1 MSFYTSLTGLN
12 AATAMLGVTANNI
25 SNVGTTGF
33 KRSRADFGDI
43 FATSPLQKSSS
54 TVGQGVSLKQVSQE
68 FSQGNISFSSN
79 ALDLAITGDGF
90 FPLRSADG
98 LTDTYTRNGSF
109 SLNEQFNVVN
119 SAGQRLMA
127 ATVDSTGSAN
137 VNDRVVLTIPQKT
150 SGEAKQTSL
159 VSLGLNF
166 PADAA
171 VINVPFNRTDPA
183 SYNKSTAFTVYDNG
197 GNGYLA
203 TIYYAKTQNANQ
215 SSPFNKWQTYVYV
228 GDDQVSAALAQ
239 STDVSGD
246 LQYVNQY
253 GQIKSYK
260 EVKDELTTAKTQ
272 LISLDELTDKR
283 ISAPAAVT
291 GVPSQVDLSGGENTF
306 KKIVQNTQ
314 LDLSNLFTVKVDGST
329 QPVTVDLSYLKDS
342 AKVLNGTAVAA
353 EATKF
358 LNRKFGDE
366 TTFNFTSAS
375 ALFSNPD
382 TNLSITN
389 SRIGSEIKVPI
400 TLSGFQ
406 DPANVAVDEIEQI
419 FQTQVDN
426 SVLGG
431 HARQRLDL
439 SGQVTPQTKSG
450 VLITAATFFK
460 HQLPSEKGQTVGDT
474 AIQTAKKIVDNKVD
488 ILVLPEVIRRG
499 IKDITLGAD
508 GQSVVLEYNQFPK
521 TFFKVSGT
529 TKSGEEPL
537 RFQDVEIAGSAAGDS
552 AAKTALLIIKNKAD
566 ILANVTEATSI
577 SKKGVTDIQLDPTD
591 PDGTTLMFVY
601 DQSKIGAIP
610 SFAPTIK
617 TKGNTATAEVG
628 TTTLN
633 WIPQAT
639 MKVSSGLSADA
650 SVVTFMGVP
659 LAKQIDAA
667 GPPKVL
673 TTTTPVG
680 LAAEI
685 VRQKG
690 VLAVAA
696 STGVTAVTGSG
707 LLDSAF
713 AKDNSIVD
721 IALDPLDSTK
731 LVFTYSKANPNGRNS
746 DPSTSLFE
754 YYDAQVIVSGGVV
767 MPEDNKDDTVE
778 ITIAKGQ
785 EKTDAPINVLGVSIP
800 YVASLTTNPGTTTA
814 IGLAAAIAAKF
825 AGSDAAAMA
834 YKASKHI
841 KDVKVDTVDK
851 TKLIITFDE
860 KTPAIPAT
868 TGTTPTVAVDATY
881 YSKEEGLATALA
893 LSNKNRVA
901 SSAFA
906 KVTNYQPGPGPSDN
920 VINEKF
926 KDGQGT
932 PELLLQDT
940 VGGGGI
946 TTGTPLLLNSN
957 LAKSPMKV
965 VYDYNT
971 QSFKIT
977 DSTNAGANTITI
989 GAGISRETGQFL
1001 AANTILNLTAT
1012 PKTLNSNGLS
1022 GVKMLPN
1029 NKNPLRS
1036 PTDQRFG
1043 MAVTYDA
1050 VSKTFSVKSGTT
1062 GDLSSI
1068 AITDVSNDGLK
1079 LMGLKKVEI
1088 AKSAVALR
1096 GIDSLPAVAVGK
1108 PPTVNVTNNFNVDD
1122 TNNSFVV
1129 TVDGIKGTVRI
1140 PPSSTYSL
1148 ESFMRELQ
1156 RGINNLASDEP
1167 DPYDPNLASPATVNG
1182 VKVTFDYTNNRF
1194 VFTTGTTGSDSFIKI
1209 SGDTAWGL
1217 DQVEAGRG
1225 ATSTWI
1231 KPSQHYDI
1239 VSGAPQAKYI
1249 DKDGKET
1256 TNGDGFTGLPAW
1268 SPIYL
1273 DKGELTFNTAGK
1285 LYSPIKGTQLETVYL
1300 AGGKGALTI
1309 NVNYAAST
1317 QYTSPFAVLSQ
1328 SQDGAPEGSLVGV
1341 TIGNDG
1347 LVSASF
1353 SNGTQ
1358 KSLAKILLTNFSSPS
1373 GLRQIGDSSFLASAA
1388 SGKPIL
1394 GTAGSAGF
1402 GTLRAGA
1409 TERANVD
1416 LTQELVDLITAQ
1428 RNFQANAKA
1437 IETSS
1442 TMTSAIIN
1450 LRS

>member
-33 KRSRADFGDI
+33 QPSRADFGDI

-171 VINVPFNRTDPA
+171 VITDTFSRTNPA
-183 SYNKSTAFTVYDNG
+183 TYNKSTAFTVYDNG

-203 TIYYAKTQNANQ
+203 TIYYVKTQNANQ
-215 SSPFNKWQTYVYV
+215 NSPFNKWQTYVFV
-228 GDDQVSAALAQ
+228 GEDQVSAALAQ
-239 STDVSGD
+239 STDVNGE

-253 GQIKSYK
+253 GQIKPYK

-283 ISAPAAVT
+283 TSVPAAIT
-291 GVPSQVDLSGGENTF
+291 GLSSVVDLSGGTNTF
-306 KKIVQNTQ
+306 AGLQSLPTPIS
-314 LDLSNLFTVKVDGST
+314 LSNLFTVNVDNST
-329 QPVTVDLSYLKDS
+329 SPVTVDLSYLTNS
-342 AKVLNGTAVAA
+342 TTVLTGQTLAA
-353 EATKF
+353 EATKY

-366 TTFNFTSAS
+366 TTFNFTTTTGTT
-375 ALFSNPD
+375 NPD
-382 TNLSITN
+382 TQFTLTD
-389 SRIGSEIKVPI
+389 SRIQNGSPVEVPI
-400 TLSGFQ
+400 TLSGFA
-406 DPANVAVDEIEQI
+406 DTSNVSVDELTAIM
-419 FQTQVDN
+419 QTQIDN
-426 SVLGG
+426 SILGG
-431 HARQRLDL
+431 HARQQL
-439 SGQVTPQTKSG
+439 SFSGTATGQTSFLGVPVTYTP
-450 VLITAATFFK
+450 AATTAVPTPAAI
-460 HQLPSEKGQTVGDT
+460 PSASGDT
-474 AIQTAKKIVDNKVD
+474 AAITAQKVVAMWNTTDGKKA
-488 ILVLPEVIRRG
+488 ILAAAAAQGLENVE
-499 IKDITLGAD
+499 LGSD
-508 GQSVVLEYNQFPK
+508 GTSVVLTWHQFPK
-521 TFFKVSGT
+521 QSLVITSTSTAASTFMGVSL
-529 TKSGEEPL
+529 S
-537 RFQDVEIAGSAAGDS
+537 GSAAGNT
-552 AAKTALLIIKNKAD
+552 AAQTAALIIKNKAA
-566 ILANVTEATSI
+566 ILAVPSTTVGSAAAAGI
-577 SKKGVTDIQLDPTD
+577 RDIQIDP
-591 PDGTTLMFVY
+591 
-601 DQSKIGAIP
+601 A
-610 SFAPTIK
+610 
-617 TKGNTATAEVG
+617 
-628 TTTLN
+628 
-633 WIPQAT
+633 
-639 MKVSSGLSADA
+639 
-650 SVVTFMGVP
+650 
-659 LAKQIDAA
+659 
-667 GPPKVL
+667 
-673 TTTTPVG
+673 
-680 LAAEI
+680 
-685 VRQKG
+685 
-690 VLAVAA
+690 
-696 STGVTAVTGSG
+696 
-707 LLDSAF
+707 
-713 AKDNSIVD
+713 
-721 IALDPLDSTK
+721 DSTK
-731 LVFTYSKANPNGRNS
+731 LILIFTPA
-746 DPSTSLFE
+746 STTLGAK
-754 YYDAQVIVSGGVV
+754 DKVAPAVSG
-767 MPEDNKDDTVE
+767 
-778 ITIAKGQ
+778 
-785 EKTDAPINVLGVSIP
+785 
-800 YVASLTTNPGTTTA
+800 
-814 IGLAAAIAAKF
+814 F
-825 AGSDAAAMA
+825 
-834 YKASKHI
+834 
-841 KDVKVDTVDK
+841 
-851 TKLIITFDE
+851 
-860 KTPAIPAT
+860 
-868 TGTTPTVAVDATY
+868 
-881 YSKEEGLATALA
+881 
-893 LSNKNRVA
+893 
-901 SSAFA
+901 
-906 KVTNYQPGPGPSDN
+906 
-920 VINEKF
+920 
-926 KDGQGT
+926 
-932 PELLLQDT
+932 T
-940 VGGGGI
+940 VGTASVLNNINAGLVTSAGV
-946 TTGTPLLLNSN
+946 TPTPLLAGNAVAGVTQGASSLLSPGI
-957 LAKSPMKV
+957 AASPMTV
-965 VYDYNT
+965 TYDYNT

-977 DSTNAGANTITI
+977 DSTNAGANTLTLQS
-989 GAGISRETGQFL
+989 GTGQSSDVPN
-1001 AANTILNLTAT
+1001 AILNLTAL
-1012 PKTLNSNGLS
+1012 PVTLDGNGLS
-1022 GVKMLPN
+1022 GLKMLPN
-1029 NKNPLRS
+1029 NKNPLRAV
-1036 PTDQRFG
+1036 TDQRYG
-1043 MAVTYDA
+1043 IKVTYDA
-1050 VSKTFSVKSGTT
+1050 VSKSFSVSSGTT
-1062 GDLSSI
+1062 GDKSSI
-1068 AITDVSNDGLK
+1068 EITAVSPSGTS
-1079 LMGLKKVEI
+1079 LMGLQPTKIGTSTI
-1088 AKSAVALR
+1088 ATR
-1096 GIDSLPAVAVGK
+1096 GISSEPAIAYGK
-1108 PPTVNVTNNFNVDD
+1108 PPTVNVSNNFAVDA

-1129 TVDGIKGTVRI
+1129 TVDGIKSTVVI
-1140 PPSSTYSL
+1140 PPSPTYSL

-1156 RGINNLASDEP
+1156 KGINSMAAKGATED
-1167 DPYDPNLASPATVNG
+1167 SPSTVNG

-1194 VFTTGTTGSDSFIKI
+1194 VFTTGTQGSDSFIKI
-1209 SGDTAWGL
+1209 SGSSNWGL

-1225 ATSTWI
+1225 STSTWI
-1231 KPSQHYDI
+1231 KPSQHKD
-1239 VSGAPQAKYI
+1239 VVGGALQPKYI

-1273 DKGELTFNTAGK
+1273 DKGELTFNTSGK
-1285 LYSPIKGTQLETVYL
+1285 LYSPLKGTQLETVYL